1 MQRAK
6 IVIVVIA
13 IVLIAL
19 IGWSIMR
26 QDRADPSAQATAEPA
41 AAAQATATPGST
53 SPSELETTPE
63 PETTD
68 EPERTADPETTDE
81 PEDTAVMYEGA
92 LAGLTQEE
100 IAEMALAEEQ
110 VSKELSNSGG
120 EGAVD

>member
-26 QDRADPSAQATAEPA
+26 QDRADPSAPATAQPA

>member
-1 MQRAK
+1 MQKAK
-6 IVIVVIA
+6 IVIAVIA
-13 IVLIAL
+13 VVLIAL
-19 IGWSIMR
+19 IGWSIIR
-26 QDRADPSAQATAEPA
+26 QDKADPSAQATAEPS

-68 EPERTADPETTDE
+68 EPDQAADPETTDE

-100 IAEMALAEEQ
+100 IEKMALAEEQ
-110 VSKELSNSGG
+110 ASKELGNSGA